1 MSTTTMA
8 PQAAGE
14 SLEDSIQQQVAV
26 IVDNLIVKL
35 PNPERL
41 SSEQRRA
48 IIARYTSVLEGN
60 FIYWMTATSIATKSD
75 EVRPILGENLFEEV
89 RDAHPLMMRRF
100 AVAAHAYP
108 TDKDA
113 LSVDAELTAVRLFLG
128 KLQGVQSVLTMAFF
142 ECWIQRFMGYLADLA
157 ELQGSSE
164 REYTDVHGVCDITHT
179 AELFR
184 ALQLEMAI
192 NPISPD
198 ADLFEGV
205 DLLRTLIVAIVHGPK
220 KIAAA

>member
-1 MSTTTMA
+1 MSTPTLA
-8 PQAAGE
+8 PEAAE
-14 SLEDSIQQQVAV
+14 EFLEDSIQQQIAV
-26 IVDNLIVKL
+26 IVDDLIARL
-35 PNPERL
+35 PNPEIL
-41 SSEQRRA
+41 SSEQRRG
-48 IIARYTSVLEGN
+48 IVARYTSVLEGN
-60 FIYWMTATSIATKSD
+60 FIYWMTATSIATRSD

-192 NPISPD
+192 NPISSD

-205 DLLRTLIVAIVHGPK
+205 DLLRTLINAIVHGPK
-220 KIAAA
+220 RIAMA

>member
-1 MSTTTMA
+1 MSTTTLA
-8 PQAAGE
+8 PQAVSQ
-14 SLEDSIQQQVAV
+14 SLEDSIQQQVA
-26 IVDNLIVKL
+26 IVVDDLIAKL

-48 IIARYTSVLEGN
+48 IIARYTAVLEGN
-60 FIYWMTATSIATKSD
+60 FIYWMTATSIAAKAD

-89 RDAHPLMMRRF
+89 RDSHPAMMRRF
-100 AVAAHAYP
+100 AIAAHAYP
-108 TDKDA
+108 DAKDA
-113 LSVDAELTAVRLFLG
+113 LSADAELSAVRLFLG
-128 KLQGVQSVLTMAFF
+128 RLQGVQSVLTMAFF

-157 ELQGSSE
+157 GLQGSSE

-192 NPISPD
+192 NPIGPD

-220 KIAAA
+220 QIAAV